1 MASEIVRCLDVS
13 VTVKLLGEEKTVTA
27 IRLSKD
33 SYNSPIILLRINKH
47 TSLEDAE
54 IGIK

>member
-54 IGIK
+54 RGIK